1 MATELQIRQALADAL
16 ESGHLTVY
24 PDREA
29 WLNDRNSDAKAD
41 DGGPIYGA
49 SDIPKI
55 LGLCPPDWGT
65 PFDVWAAHHRP
76 ELVKPR
82 KQNEAMAAGLAW
94 EEVAIRDWLA
104 KTPGAELLF
113 PPGTITRIGYPG
125 DWLRVSPDALAV
137 VPDPGGKLEADGSPS
152 YCLVVIE
159 CKIPVN
165 ASDIFRLYVP
175 EEVQSPIECPEY
187 GWEYGSETAFGPIAP
202 PMYQAQCQALFLAAL
217 KIRGTFTVLVD
228 LWAWAGPHQSRR
240 VRFCGVKEVEV
251 DGLAKSTTT
260 LAEEWR
266 ERHIINGSPARF
278 EGSIPPEGAYRLA
291 IADHLASKAAGTKV
305 ATPGQSAL
313 ITQWVRAKAVEK
325 AAKEQADQLKA
336 SVAAMMS
343 ALGAAKVVD
352 GKKSAQI
359 TSNGQLRS
367 YGTIDPVTA
376 QDLETAAAQLA
387 VKAKPRT
394 VTWADWRLGQSVA
407 PMSAE
412 DLAQP
417 DASPQVATPVEPL
430 PDIDWD
436 AIEGDGLEGDDPG
449 F

>member
-1 MATELQIRQALADAL
+1 MATEHQIRQALAEAID
-16 ESGHLTVY
+16 SGHLTVY
-24 PDREA
+24 PDRQA
-29 WLNDRNSDAKAD
+29 WLNDRNSGAKAG

-82 KQNEAMAAGLAW
+82 KQNEAMTTGLQW

-104 KTPGAELLF
+104 KTPGAKLLF
-113 PPGTITRIGYPG
+113 APGTITRLGEPG
-125 DWLRVSPDALAV
+125 HWLRVSPDALAII
-137 VPDPGGKLEADGSPS
+137 PDASGKLEADGSPS
-152 YCLVVIE
+152 YLLCVVE

-175 EEVQSPIECPEY
+175 EDVKPEGEGWEY
-187 GWEYGSETAFGPIAP
+187 GWEFNTETQYGPIAP
-202 PMYQAQCQALFLAAL
+202 PMYQAQCEALFSAAWL
-217 KIRGTFTVLVD
+217 IAMNFVVVVD

-240 VRFCGVKEVEV
+240 VRFG
-251 DGLAKSTTT
+251 GLCDPSESATRWVVS
-260 LAEEWR
+260 LAYKWR
-266 ERHIINGSPARF
+266 YHHILNGSPTRF

-291 IADHLASKAAGTKV
+291 IADHLAAKAEGTKV

-313 ITQWVRAKAVEK
+313 ITQWMKLKALEK
-325 AAKEQADQLKA
+325 SAKEQADELKA

-352 GKKSAQI
+352 GKKSALV

-387 VKAKPRT
+387 VKSKPRT

-417 DASPQVATPVEPL
+417 DASPQVVTPVEPL
-430 PDIDWD
+430 PDIDWG
-436 AIEGDGLEGDDPG
+436 AIEGDGLEGEDPG